1 MERRQSP
8 RPEHCTLLPPGP
20 SYRAARPDEKGTPR
34 LLSDLFRLDGT
45 PTILAAGKMPPMSPG
60 DTVENIVFPPGA
72 WVPPIRKIKNV
83 TFRNVAFS
91 HTMISQVTFTDCRF
105 EDCLFTGAHLDEV
118 EFHSCDLVN
127 CTLWKIRLTRVY
139 LRPERVKFARRFR
152 VEAANVGISAFQA
165 MLSNF
170 AEERQDLFFM
180 QADIR
185 FRRWTRFQIW
195 HDLREEKK
203 SRREALLGWIY
214 SIMHEGLTGF
224 GYRPLRFFM
233 WTLALFFAVSCMN
246 YTLIGDTMQVAAG
259 AGTSASTGPAVAQ
272 GAPGQISFIDSVFYS
287 FSVLTVLGFSSVMP
301 TSDGAKILTVF
312 EALASIGWL
321 GIFTAVLVKR
331 FLR

>member
-1 MERRQSP
+1 
-8 RPEHCTLLPPGP
+8 
-20 SYRAARPDEKGTPR
+20 
-34 LLSDLFRLDGT
+34 LLSNLFRLDGT
-45 PTILAAGKMPPMSPG
+45 PTTLAAKQMPSMSPG
-60 DTVENIVFPPGA
+60 DEVANIVFPPGK
-72 WVPPIRKIKNV
+72 WVPPTGKIKKV

-91 HTMISQVTFTDCRF
+91 KTTISKVTFTDCTF

-118 EFHSCDLVN
+118 EFHGCDLVN

-185 FRRWTRFQIW
+185 FRRWTRYQIW

-203 SRREALLGWIY
+203 TVGEAWWDWLR
-214 SIMHEGLTGF
+214 SVTHEWLTGF
-224 GYRPLRFFM
+224 GYRPLRFFV
-233 WTLALFFAVSCMN
+233 WTLALFLAVSYMN
-246 YTLIGDTMQVAAG
+246 YALIGEAIYVASASGAPIAG
-259 AGTSASTGPAVAQ
+259 AAAAQGGPAHA
-272 GAPGQISFIDSVFYS
+272 SFIDSVFYT
-287 FSVLTVLGFSSVMP
+287 FSVLTVVGFSAGTPS
-301 TSDGAKILTVF
+301 SDGAKILSVL
-312 EALASIGWL
+312 EALASIGWF